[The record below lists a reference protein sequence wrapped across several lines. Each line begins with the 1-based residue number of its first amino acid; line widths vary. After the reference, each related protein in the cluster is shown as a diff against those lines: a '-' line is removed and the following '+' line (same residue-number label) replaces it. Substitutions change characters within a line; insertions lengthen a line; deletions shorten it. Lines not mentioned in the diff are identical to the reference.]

1 MMHEYYANLQSSY
14 VAIYFAFNQWTYAFK
29 ESDGEVFITVE
40 KVDGQLTEVAYQVD
54 LNIYFDTATN
64 QDIAVLPVNST
75 RDSCSDFARP
85 PQVISTC
92 FEPDEKFMRIPIQI
106 FQDEVVETSEYIIM
120 GLFLYEKCV
129 YISYE
134 DFCVIEIIDDDGK
147 CLCIIFH

>member
-40 KVDGQLTEVAYQVD
+40 KVYGQLTEVAYQVD

-106 FQDEVVETSEYIIM
+106 FQDEVVETTEYIYIAVS
-120 GLFLYEKCV
+120 V
-129 YISYE
+129 YKN
-134 DFCVIEIIDDDGK
+134 FCAIGITDDDGK
-147 CLCIIFH
+147 CSCIIFH